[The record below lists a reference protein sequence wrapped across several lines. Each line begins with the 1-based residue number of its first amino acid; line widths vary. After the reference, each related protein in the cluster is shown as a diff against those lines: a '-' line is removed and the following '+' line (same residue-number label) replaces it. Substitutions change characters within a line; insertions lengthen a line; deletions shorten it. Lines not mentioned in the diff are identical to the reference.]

1 MVLEHLEGAIAKL
14 KETVLELVTLP
25 LLIKKRIISLL
36 GAPGV
41 GKRHLASTVGINTCT
56 ERYTVL
62 FQSEDEVEGCL
73 PVSSVG
79 SSTGK
84 RLDALSRV
92 HLLIID
98 EPLYLPMEPK
108 RADLFFQLVSQTL

>member
-1 MVLEHLEGAIAKL
+1 VTLNFNGTFASVIELLEKALRLFGGSPKKVLFDNAKQMVLEHLEGAIAKL

-73 PVSSVG
+73 PVSSAG
-79 SSTGK
+79 
-84 RLDALSRV
+84 
-92 HLLIID
+92 
-98 EPLYLPMEPK
+98 
-108 RADLFFQLVSQTL
+108 